1 MTNATTTLRQS
12 DLMRMF
18 GPEGIEHDEPMS
30 WWFEAEIEIAR
41 CLLGVE
47 LGASDTDERVAD
59 DLKRRLADLQ
69 RSYAWHRR
77 ASYVRTRERS
87 RIAPRRANGRCR
99 ARQRSHR
106 ARRARPTKLGDPDGE
121 PPRARTVVAANGGAQ

>member
-1 MTNATTTLRQS
+1 MNNATTTLRQS

-18 GPEGIEHDEPMS
+18 GPEGIEPDEPMR

-47 LGASDTDERVAD
+47 LGANDSDERVAD
-59 DLKRRLADLQ
+59 DLKRRLAELQ
-69 RSYAWHRR
+69 RSYAWHLR
-77 ASYVRTRERS
+77 ACHVRTRARS
-87 RIAPRRANGRCR
+87 RVCAPRRTNASR
-99 ARQRSHR
+99 ARRRHR

-121 PPRARTVVAANGGAQ
+121 PARARTVRSAIGGAQ